1 MTVRVLSL
9 DYHSKKNIH
18 LHEVSKM
25 LSKDLF
31 HLRDNAIIHFLNE
44 LFCQAGS
51 ESPQAEKLR
60 IMLETKNN

>member
-1 MTVRVLSL
+1 MTVKALSL
-9 DYHSKKNIH
+9 DYHPKKNIH

-25 LSKDLF
+25 PSKALF
-31 HLRDNAIIHFLNE
+31 YLRDNAITHFLNE
-44 LFCQAGS
+44 LFCHAGS